1 MGVTCKPVGKQK
13 SIMKKLQNQME
24 KEQKLNVLAKKG
36 DVDKKS
42 QLEKN

>member
-24 KEQKLNVLAKKG
+24 REQKLNALAKKG

>member
-13 SIMKKLQNQME
+13 SILKKLQNQME
-24 KEQKLNVLAKKG
+24 REQKLNALAKKG
-36 DVDKKS
+36 DLDKKS

>member
-13 SIMKKLQNQME
+13 SIMKKLQNHMD
-24 KEQKLNVLAKKG
+24 KEQKLNAIAKKG
-36 DVDKKS
+36 NIDKKS